1 MDDLVITEQ
10 TLDELVL
17 NYEISTSEE
26 ELLRKELFGGNRSDN
41 TESLSG
47 GIKHDASSTQ
57 LRSNN
62 RGYDRVCL

>member
-47 GIKHDASSTQ
+47 GLKHE
-57 LRSNN
+57 L
-62 RGYDRVCL
+62 

>member
-17 NYEISTSEE
+17 NYEISSTEE
-26 ELLRKELFGGNRSDN
+26 ELLKKEFLGSGKS
-41 TESLSG
+41 ESLSG

>member
-17 NYEISTSEE
+17 NYEISSTEE
-26 ELLRKELFGGNRSDN
+26 ELLKKEFLGSGKS
-41 TESLSG
+41 ELPLG

-57 LRSNN
+57 LRNDN
-62 RGYDRVCL
+62 RGYSGVRV